1 MDGRDLD
8 CRFETDGEFVV
19 AGGHGPVLLEAADS
33 ALDRMPGLVVRQLA
47 FSLQKLS
54 QNAGGGL
61 AVHGERRSHSSYCWS
76 GRGLLRRAFRR
87 PIPSAGRWT
96 ASAGAGV
103 NGQHVT
109 RDIGEL
115 RNSAV
120 GLPDY

>member
-76 GRGLLRRAFRR
+76 GRDSFAARSADPSRR
-87 PIPSAGRWT
+87 
-96 ASAGAGV
+96 
-103 NGQHVT
+103 
-109 RDIGEL
+109 RD
-115 RNSAV
+115 A
-120 GLPDY
+120 GLPVLARA